1 MYELS
6 PIGAAEVDGCGKS
19 APPRHGGDEAQL
31 QATEVVHGQ
40 LEELHAR
47 VVVFQVLRVRCASKR
62 AQNTATRQQC
72 YAAATQFGVHI
83 VYDTTTVPTQRVAKQ
98 LPGQVMHPGRTT
110 RTIRIRTCSAQ

>member
-72 YAAATQFGVHI
+72 YAAATQF
-83 VYDTTTVPTQRVAKQ
+83 A
-98 LPGQVMHPGRTT
+98 
-110 RTIRIRTCSAQ
+110 RIWSALLSYMTLHYITLHYMICIAPKN